1 MRRSLCASAVIVF
14 AGLINAVPSDA
25 ALHPAKARIGMK
37 EADITGTG
45 SECRTTKRRG
55 EANARDDAASRSA
68 QEWRAMAA
76 RCRNLAQWID
86 PEHRGVLLALADEYE
101 ARADR
106 IAKPIDSAEP
116 A

>member
-1 MRRSLCASAVIVF
+1 VRKSSCASVAVMLAALV
-14 AGLINAVPSDA
+14 NAVPSDA

-45 SECRTTKRRG
+45 AERSAAKKRS
-55 EANARDDAASRSA
+55 EANQRDSAGNRSP

-86 PEHRGVLLALADEYE
+86 PEHRGVLLSLADEYE

-106 IAKPIDSAEP
+106 KESGSGGSEP